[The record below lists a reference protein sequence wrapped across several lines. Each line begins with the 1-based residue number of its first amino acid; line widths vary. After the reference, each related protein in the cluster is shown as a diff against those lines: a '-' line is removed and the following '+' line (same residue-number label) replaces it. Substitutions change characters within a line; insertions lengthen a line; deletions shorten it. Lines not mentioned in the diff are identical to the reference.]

1 MKPTVCEI
9 LRLFFLSRKDAKTRR
24 NTERI
29 FNFAPLRLRG
39 NFFPFCLCLAVL
51 FVAGCGMKGVNSEV
65 TPAVKKGMIEEL
77 DPFTISDE
85 FAMIKQPQA
94 QNPPEAP
101 PQDSEGKGF
110 NPLFQNRSVRK
121 PAELPE
127 SRNSS
132 PGADETPVTTD
143 PLRQPA
149 ATMRQHGES
158 VSATRTQAGIMGF
171 RIHIGIFDKESE
183 AKEFA
188 KSTESKIDEK
198 VYIVYEAPFFK
209 VRVGDFTNLKE
220 AEEYVKY
227 LKSIGF
233 KSSWWIRTT
242 INTQ

>member
-1 MKPTVCEI
+1 MRGI
-9 LRLFFLSRKDAKTRR
+9 KT
-24 NTERI
+24 
-29 FNFAPLRLRG
+29 
-39 NFFPFCLCLAVL
+39 
-51 FVAGCGMKGVNSEV
+51 EV

-132 PGADETPVTTD
+132 PGADETPLTTD
-143 PLRQPA
+143 PLRQ
-149 ATMRQHGES
+149 S
-158 VSATRTQAGIMGF
+158 VNATRTQAGIMGF

-209 VRVGDFTNLKE
+209 VRVGDFTNMKE

>member
-1 MKPTVCEI
+1 M
-9 LRLFFLSRKDAKTRR
+9 
-24 NTERI
+24 
-29 FNFAPLRLRG
+29 
-39 NFFPFCLCLAVL
+39 
-51 FVAGCGMKGVNSEV
+51 
-65 TPAVKKGMIEEL
+65 
-77 DPFTISDE
+77 
-85 FAMIKQPQA
+85 
-94 QNPPEAP
+94 
-101 PQDSEGKGF
+101 
-110 NPLFQNRSVRK
+110 FQNRSVRK

-149 ATMRQHGES
+149 ASERQRDEHGDS
-158 VSATRTQAGIMGF
+158 VSATSTQAGIMGF

>member
-51 FVAGCGMKGVNSEV
+51 FVAGCGMRGIKTEV

-77 DPFTISDE
+77 DPFAIGDE

-101 PQDSEGKGF
+101 PQDSDARGF
-110 NPLFQNRSVRK
+110 NPLFQNRSVLK
-121 PAELPE
+121 PAEQPE
-127 SRNSS
+127 IRNSS
-132 PGADETPVTTD
+132 PGTID
-143 PLRQPA
+143 PLSQPTA
-149 ATMRQHGES
+149 SERENT
-158 VSATRTQAGIMGF
+158 SATGTPTEIMGF

>member
-1 MKPTVCEI
+1 MKPTVHEI
-9 LRLFFLSRKDAKTRR
+9 LRRCFISHEDAKTRR
-24 NTERI
+24 STERI
-29 FNFAPLRLRG
+29 IFFAPLRLRG
-39 NFFPFCLCLAVL
+39 NFLPFCLCLAVL
-51 FVAGCGMKGVNSEV
+51 FVAGCGMRGIKTEV

-85 FAMIKQPQA
+85 FAMIKLPQT
-94 QNPPEAP
+94 QNPPVET
-101 PQDSEGKGF
+101 GF
-110 NPLFQNRSVRK
+110 KPVSTENTRSVRK

-158 VSATRTQAGIMGF
+158 VNATGTPAEIMGF

-188 KSTESKIDEK
+188 KLNESKIDEK
-198 VYIVYEAPFFK
+198 VYIIYEAPFFK
-209 VRVGDFTNLKE
+209 VRVGDFINLKE